1 MPIARIIREQTV
13 LLVVDMQQKLL
24 PLIDQHERVT
34 ERVSTL
40 IRGCVALD
48 VPIVVTEQYPAGLGP
63 TVDAIASV
71 LPPGDPGNPGAP
83 RFTKVKFSACVE
95 AVRTHLSGL
104 NRSTVLICGIE
115 SHICV
120 MQTVLDVLSLGLV
133 AAVAGDAI
141 SSRRAQDHD
150 LAMRRISDVG
160 AVTVSVEM
168 ALLEMVREAGTDRFK
183 AILPII
189 R

>member
-24 PLIDQHERVT
+24 PLIDQRERAT
-34 ERVSTL
+34 EQAAKL
-40 IRGCVALD
+40 IRGCEALD
-48 VPIVVTEQYPAGLGP
+48 VPIIVTEQYPAGLGP
-63 TVDAIASV
+63 TVDAVASV
-71 LPPGDPGNPGAP
+71 LPPEVPK
-83 RFTKVKFSACVE
+83 FTKVKFSACVE
-95 AVRTHLSGL
+95 AVRSYLSGL

-120 MQTVLDVLSLGLV
+120 MQTVLDVMGMGLV

-141 SSRRAQDHD
+141 GSRRALDHE
-150 LAMRRISDVG
+150 LAMRRISEVG
-160 AVTVSVEM
+160 ALTVSVEM
-168 ALLEMVREAGTDRFK
+168 ALMEMVREAGTDRFK
-183 AILPII
+183 SILPII

>member
-1 MPIARIIREQTV
+1 MPIARLVREQTV

-24 PLIDQHERVT
+24 PLIDQHERIT
-34 ERVSTL
+34 EQVAKL
-40 IRGCVALD
+40 IRGCAGLE

-71 LPPGDPGNPGAP
+71 LPMGDPGAP
-83 RFTKVKFSACVE
+83 KFTKVKFSACIE
-95 AVRTHLSGL
+95 AMRTHLSALG
-104 NRSTVLICGIE
+104 RSTVLICGIE

-120 MQTVLDVLSLGLV
+120 MQTVLDVMGMGLV
-133 AAVAGDAI
+133 AAVAGDAV
-141 SSRRAQDHD
+141 SSRQASDHQ
-150 LAMRRISDVG
+150 LAMRRISEAG
-160 AVTVSVEM
+160 AMTVSVEM
-168 ALLEMVREAGTDRFK
+168 ALMEMVKEAGTDRFK